1 MHTIVCILHMT
12 TALITSRGRRAILA
26 RTHLSPDREFYLRE
40 LVRLTRLAP
49 RTVQREIDHLVE
61 ADLLTDR
68 RDGNRRYLRAN
79 ERHPLFGALRE
90 ILLKSEGLV
99 AVLQSA
105 LGNRGVEVAFVFG
118 SMASGR
124 AMAGSDVDLLI
135 VGPLGLRES
144 VRRLREVHDTI
155 GREINPVVWTA
166 EEFRSRL
173 AAQDHFLDSVLRE
186 PRLMVL
192 GDERK
197 LGELGQEPVAET
209 PPELPGRDR
218 HPAQRRRR

>member
-1 MHTIVCILHMT
+1 M
-12 TALITSRGRRAILA
+12 
-26 RTHLSPDREFYLRE
+26 RE

-79 ERHPLFGALRE
+79 ERHPLFAPLRE

-99 AVLQSA
+99 VLLQRA
-105 LGNRGVEVAFVFG
+105 LGDRGVEAAFVFG

-124 AMAGSDVDLLI
+124 AVAGSDVDLLI
-135 VGPLGLRES
+135 VGPIGLREA
-144 VRRLREVHDTI
+144 VRRLRVVQEKV
-155 GREINPVVWTA
+155 GREVSPVVWTV

-173 AAQDHFLDSVLRE
+173 AAQDHFLTSVLRE
-186 PRLMVL
+186 PRLMVI
-192 GDERK
+192 GDEHK
-197 LGELGQEPVAET
+197 LGELGREPLAEA
-209 PPELPGRDR
+209 PPELTRRNR
-218 HPAQRRRR
+218 HTARRRRR

>member
-1 MHTIVCILHMT
+1 M
-12 TALITSRGRRAILA
+12 
-26 RTHLSPDREFYLRE
+26 
-40 LVRLTRLAP
+40 RLTRLAP
-49 RTVQREIDHLVE
+49 RTVQREIDHLVKS
-61 ADLLTDR
+61 DLLTDR

-79 ERHPLFGALRE
+79 ERHPLFAPLRE

-99 AVLQSA
+99 GVLQLA
-105 LGNRGVEVAFVFG
+105 LGDRGTDAAFVFG

-124 AMAGSDVDLLI
+124 AVAGSDVDLLI
-135 VGPLGLRES
+135 VGSIGLREA
-144 VRRLREVHDTI
+144 VRRLSKVHEDL

-173 AAQDHFLDSVLRE
+173 AAQDHFLTSVLRE

-197 LGELGQEPVAET
+197 LGELGREPVVKA
-209 PPELPGRDR
+209 PPELPRGSGHSARRGRR
-218 HPAQRRRR
+218 

>member
-1 MHTIVCILHMT
+1 M
-12 TALITSRGRRAILA
+12 
-26 RTHLSPDREFYLRE
+26 
-40 LVRLTRLAP
+40 AP

-79 ERHPLFGALRE
+79 ERHPLFAPLRE

-99 AVLQSA
+99 SVLQRA
-105 LGNRGVEVAFVFG
+105 LGNRGVEVALVFG

-135 VGPLGLRES
+135 VGPIRSREA
-144 VRRLREVHDTI
+144 VRRLKDVQHDL
-155 GREINPVVWTA
+155 GREINPVVWTPD
-166 EEFRSRL
+166 EFRTRL
-173 AAQDHFLDSVLRE
+173 AAQDHFIMSVLRE
-186 PRLMVL
+186 PRLMVM

-197 LGELGQEPVAET
+197 LGELGREPVAEASS
-209 PPELPGRDR
+209 ELPSRNR
-218 HPAQRRRR
+218 HPTRRRKR

>member
-1 MHTIVCILHMT
+1 M
-12 TALITSRGRRAILA
+12 
-26 RTHLSPDREFYLRE
+26 
-40 LVRLTRLAP
+40 RLTRLAP
-49 RTVQREIDHLVE
+49 RTVQREIDHLVD

-79 ERHPLFGALRE
+79 ERHPLFAPLRE

-99 AVLQSA
+99 AVLQRA
-105 LGNRGVEVAFVFG
+105 LGDRGVEAALVFG

-124 AMAGSDVDLLI
+124 AVAGSDVDLLI
-135 VGPLGLRES
+135 VGPIGLRETI
-144 VRRLREVHDTI
+144 RRLSDVQADL

-166 EEFRSRL
+166 EEFRTRF
-173 AAQDHFLDSVLRE
+173 AAQDHFLTSVLRE

-197 LGELGQEPVAET
+197 LGELGGSTSINGAVSRGEYEV
-209 PPELPGRDR
+209 
-218 HPAQRRRR
+218 